1 MDLMTCHEWTI
12 TSRPA
17 GENALKAVQT
27 ALRHFNGNLMF
38 DPKGV
43 AARRSFLTRRFFAS
57 WSMEVQMRLYIKTVV
72 LDDRISQRCP
82 VCGLIT
88 VECPQRCG
96 HLYLPDT
103 YWNPRTYIGRKNPP
117 VYKYF

>member
-1 MDLMTCHEWTI
+1 MDLRRCHERTI
-12 TSRPA
+12 TSPA
-17 GENALKAVQT
+17 DQDALKAVQT
-27 ALRHFNGNLMF
+27 ALRHFSGDFIF
-38 DPKGV
+38 DHTGI
-43 AARRSFLTRRFFAS
+43 AARRSFLTRGFFAN

-72 LDDRISQRCP
+72 LDDRIRQRCP

-88 VECPQRCG
+88 VECRPQTCG